1 MHSCVF
7 CFGWGFS
14 IGVFGVHPVPDSAT
28 RALRIR
34 IHPAFFMNSINLVER
49 FQLYSSWRFAL
60 AQSIERFRD
69 WAAETGLS
77 DPQGEARV
85 ARVLEHLANDK
96 LSIAFVAE
104 FSRGKSELINAIFFA
119 GYGRRIL
126 PSSAGRTTMCPT
138 ELMYEEGQPPALR
151 LLPIESRSSAASVS
165 EFKQYPGE
173 WVIYPLD
180 TTSSESMHETFKH
193 VSEVKRVPVEVA
205 QSYGLFDPNDP
216 DHSAGIDV
224 AGAVEIPN
232 WRHAVINFPHPLL
245 TQGLVI
251 LDTPGL
257 NAIGSEPELTL
268 NLIPNAHAVLF
279 VLGADTGVTK
289 SDIQIWRDH
298 IGVGEG
304 GGRARLV
311 VLNKIDSQWDD
322 LKSEREIDA
331 EIARQAA
338 SVARALGLPATQIFP
353 ISAQKG
359 LVAKVQGDARLL
371 ARSRLLQL
379 EEALSLDL
387 IPAKQQIVRDL
398 VSAEMDG
405 AIRAAQALTATRAN
419 SLREQLAELEQLAGK
434 NEGMMQQMLD
444 KVVVE
449 KQTFDKGLLQ
459 FSISRNLMTE
469 RYNMLFSQLGMD
481 AYREQVKK
489 THEAM
494 QAAKFS
500 AGVLDA
506 MRHFFA
512 HSRETLG
519 RADAVVADITHL
531 TGAMYKKF
539 SAEFGMRLAPA
550 APYSMLRYL
559 KELERVEES
568 FKKRFGALSMITSYE
583 KTLTRQFFS
592 VIAARI
598 QQAFVIANRDAEGW
612 IKAIMNPLE
621 AQVKERQQQL
631 RRRLDSVKRIHL
643 ATDTLSARLSE
654 LSQAETAMMQQVLFL
669 DNLRQEIDVMLA
681 QDMTADLAGPSAGFD
696 VSL

>member
-1 MHSCVF
+1 
-7 CFGWGFS
+7 
-14 IGVFGVHPVPDSAT
+14 
-28 RALRIR
+28 
-34 IHPAFFMNSINLVER
+34 MNSINLVER

-60 AQSIERFRD
+60 AQSIGRYRD
-69 WAAETGLS
+69 WTAESGLS

-119 GYGRRIL
+119 DYGRRIL

-138 ELMYEEGQPPALR
+138 ELMYQAGQPSALR

-165 EFKQYPGE
+165 EFKQYPDE
-173 WVIYPLD
+173 WVVYPLD
-180 TTSSESMHETFKH
+180 TTSSESMFEAFKH

-205 QSYGLFDPNDP
+205 QGYGLFDPNDP

-245 TQGLVI
+245 MQGLVI

-257 NAIGSEPELTL
+257 NAIGAEPELTL

-331 EIARQAA
+331 EIVRQTA
-338 SVARALGLPATQIFP
+338 SVARSLGLPATQIFP

-359 LVAKVQGDARLL
+359 LVAKVQGDAKLL

-434 NEGMMQQMLD
+434 NEGVMQQMLD
-444 KVVVE
+444 KVVAE
-449 KQTFDKGLLQ
+449 KHTFDKGLLQ

-469 RYNMLFSQLGMD
+469 QYNMLFSHLGMD

-494 QAAKFS
+494 QAARFS
-500 AGVLDA
+500 AGVLEA
-506 MRHFFA
+506 MRRFFA

-519 RADAVVADITHL
+519 RADTVVAGIANL
-531 TGAMYKKF
+531 TGVMYKKF
-539 SAEFGMRLAPA
+539 SAEFGILLAPA

-559 KELERVEES
+559 KELDRVEES

-598 QQAFVIANRDAEGW
+598 QQAFEIANRDAEGW

-669 DNLRQEIDVMLA
+669 DNLRQEIDIMLA
-681 QDMTADLAGPSAGFD
+681 QDMTADLAGPGAGFD

>member
-1 MHSCVF
+1 
-7 CFGWGFS
+7 
-14 IGVFGVHPVPDSAT
+14 
-28 RALRIR
+28 
-34 IHPAFFMNSINLVER
+34 MNSINLVER

-60 AQSIERFRD
+60 AQSIGRYRD
-69 WAAETGLS
+69 WTAESGLS

-119 GYGRRIL
+119 DYGRRIL

-138 ELMYEEGQPPALR
+138 ELMYQAGQPSALR

-165 EFKQYPGE
+165 EFKQYPDE
-173 WVIYPLD
+173 WVVYPLD
-180 TTSSESMHETFKH
+180 TTSSESMFEAFKH

-205 QSYGLFDPNDP
+205 QGYGLFDPNDP

-245 TQGLVI
+245 MQGLVI

-257 NAIGSEPELTL
+257 NAIGAEPELTL

-331 EIARQAA
+331 EIVRQTA
-338 SVARALGLPATQIFP
+338 SVARSLGLPATQIFP

-359 LVAKVQGDARLL
+359 LVAKVQGDAKLL

-434 NEGMMQQMLD
+434 NEGVMQQMLD
-444 KVVVE
+444 KVVAE
-449 KQTFDKGLLQ
+449 KHTFDKGLLQ

-469 RYNMLFSQLGMD
+469 QYNMLFSHLGMD

-494 QAAKFS
+494 QAARFS
-500 AGVLDA
+500 AGVLEA
-506 MRHFFA
+506 MRRFFA

-519 RADAVVADITHL
+519 RADTVVAGIANL

-539 SAEFGMRLAPA
+539 SAEFGIRLAPA

-559 KELERVEES
+559 KELDRVEES

-598 QQAFVIANRDAEGW
+598 QQAFEIANRDAEGW

-669 DNLRQEIDVMLA
+669 DNLRQEIDIMLA
-681 QDMTADLAGPSAGFD
+681 QDMTADLAGPGAGFD

>member
-1 MHSCVF
+1 
-7 CFGWGFS
+7 
-14 IGVFGVHPVPDSAT
+14 
-28 RALRIR
+28 
-34 IHPAFFMNSINLVER
+34 MNSVNLVER

-60 AQSIERFRD
+60 AQCITRYRD
-69 WAAETGLS
+69 WTVETGLT
-77 DPQGEARV
+77 DPQSAGRV
-85 ARVLEHLANDK
+85 TRVLERLTDDK

-151 LLPIESRSSAASVS
+151 LLPIESRGSAAGVS
-165 EFKQYPGE
+165 EFKQYPDE
-173 WVIYPLD
+173 WTVYPLD
-180 TTSSESMHETFKH
+180 INSSQAMLEAFKH

-205 QSYGLFDPNDP
+205 QGYGLFDPNDP
-216 DHSAGIDV
+216 DHKAGVDA
-224 AGAVEIPN
+224 AGTVEIPN

-245 TQGLVI
+245 MQGLVI

-298 IGVGEG
+298 IGVGAG
-304 GGRARLV
+304 GGHARLV

-322 LKSEREIDA
+322 LKSEREIDT
-331 EIARQAA
+331 EIARQTA
-338 SVARALGLPATQIFP
+338 SVARSLGLPATQIFP
-353 ISAQKG
+353 VSAQKG
-359 LVAKVQGDARLL
+359 LVAKVQGDAKLL
-371 ARSRLLQL
+371 ERSRLLQL

-387 IPAKQQIVRDL
+387 IPAKQQIVREF
-398 VSAEMDG
+398 VSAEMND
-405 AIRAAQALTATRAN
+405 AIRAAQSLTAARAN
-419 SLREQLAELEQLAGK
+419 SVGDQLAELEALAGK
-434 NEGMMQQMLD
+434 NENVMQNMLD
-444 KVVVE
+444 RVVAE
-449 KQTFDKGLLQ
+449 KKGFDQGLLQ
-459 FSISRNLMTE
+459 FSASRHLMAAQS
-469 RYNMLFSQLGMD
+469 NHLFTHLGMEV
-481 AYREQVKK
+481 YETLVKQ
-489 THEAM
+489 THVAM
-494 QAAKFS
+494 QSANFS

-506 MRHFFA
+506 MRQFFA
-512 HSRETLG
+512 LNRATLG
-519 RADAVVADITHL
+519 RADTVVAEMAAM

-539 SAEFGMRLAPA
+539 STEFGMRLAVPP
-550 APYSMLRYL
+550 PYSMLRYL
-559 KELERVEES
+559 KEVERVEAS

-598 QQAFVIANRDAEGW
+598 KQAFEIANRDAEGW
-612 IKAIMNPLE
+612 IKAIMSPLE

-643 ATDTLSARLSE
+643 ATDTLASRVVE
-654 LSQAETAMMQQVLFL
+654 LAEAEKTMMAQVLFL
-669 DNLRQEIDVMLA
+669 DNLRQEIDVMLE